1 MRCLIANGIA
11 TELHLVGALQ
21 TQPEDIWHF
30 SELRRKARGLP
41 IEFHVDASP
50 AVIRDC
56 LSRATICWHATGF
69 GIDQQTEPE
78 RCEQFGT
85 GVVEAMAAGCIP
97 FVVAN
102 GGPSEFVREGE
113 TGFLY
118 TSVGELVDKTLT
130 LLRDRQRTAVI
141 SQAATRYAEYFSEAS
156 FKMTWRTRLLT
167 QHDAVFFGKN

>member
-1 MRCLIANGIA
+1 MPLRRLMANGVA
-11 TELHLVGALQ
+11 AELHLVGALQ
-21 TQPEDIWHF
+21 TQPEHIRHF
-30 SELRRKARGLP
+30 SELRRTARGLP
-41 IEFHVDASP
+41 IEFHVNASP
-50 AVIRDC
+50 AIIRDC

-78 RCEQFGT
+78 RCEQFGI

-118 TSVGELVDKTLT
+118 TSVEELVDKTLAP
-130 LLRDRQRTAVI
+130 LRDPQWRVAI
-141 SQAATRYAEYFSEAS
+141 SQAATRRAEYFSETA
-156 FKMTWRTRLLT
+156 FKVTWRTGLLT
-167 QHDAVFFGKN
+167 

>member
-1 MRCLIANGIA
+1 
-11 TELHLVGALQ
+11 
-21 TQPEDIWHF
+21 
-30 SELRRKARGLP
+30 
-41 IEFHVDASP
+41 
-50 AVIRDC
+50 

-102 GGPSEFVREGE
+102 GGPSEFVHEGE

-130 LLRDRQRTAVI
+130 LLRDPQRRVLI
-141 SQAATRYAEYFSEAS
+141 SQAATRRAEYFSEAS
-156 FKMTWRTRLLT
+156 FKAMWRTNLLT
-167 QHDAVFFGKN
+167 